1 MMTGMELHRLGSTPL
16 FVTRVGLGL
25 AAVGRPA
32 YITTGRAEDIGADRT
47 VEGMERRCHDVL
59 DAAYAAGVR
68 YFDAARSYGLAEAF
82 LSSWFT
88 ARRLPADS
96 ATVGSKWGYTYVGDW
111 RLDAAVHERKDL
123 SFDTLQRQFQESR
136 SLLGDRLRLYE
147 IHSATLES
155 GVLDDRKVLAELV
168 RMCTAGMV
176 IGLTVSGPQQADVIR
191 RSLDVTVDGE
201 NPFRVVQATWNL
213 LEPSSGAALADAHAQ
228 GWGVIV
234 KEALANGRLA
244 SRVNNSQVQSVA
256 TTLGASA
263 DQIAVAAALSQPW
276 AGVVLSGAVSAE
288 QVRSNVAAID
298 IALPPEHL
306 AALSTLAQPR
316 EAYWA
321 QRASTKWT

>member
-1 MMTGMELHRLGSTPL
+1 MELHSLGSTRL
-16 FVTRVGLGL
+16 LVTRIGLGL
-25 AAVGRPA
+25 AALGRPA
-32 YITTGRAEDIGADRT
+32 YITAGRAEDIGADRT
-47 VEGMERRCHDVL
+47 VAGMERRCHDVL

-88 ARRLPADS
+88 TRGLPLDA

-123 SFDTLQRQFQESR
+123 SFDTLRRQFQESR
-136 SLLGDRLRLYE
+136 SQLGERLHLYE

-168 RMCTAGMV
+168 RMRAAGV
-176 IGLTVSGPQQADVIR
+176 TIGLTVSGAQQSDVIQR
-191 RSLDVTVDGE
+191 ALDVMVDGE

-244 SRVNNSQVQSVA
+244 SRTNNVQVHAMA
-256 TTLGASA
+256 TALGASA
-263 DQIAVAAALSQPW
+263 DRIAIAAALQQPW
-276 AGVVLSGAVSAE
+276 ADVVLSGAVTAD
-288 QVRSNVAAID
+288 QIRSNVAAID
-298 IALPPEHL
+298 ISLAPEHVVAL
-306 AALSTLAQPR
+306 AALAQPR
-316 EAYWA
+316 ESYWA